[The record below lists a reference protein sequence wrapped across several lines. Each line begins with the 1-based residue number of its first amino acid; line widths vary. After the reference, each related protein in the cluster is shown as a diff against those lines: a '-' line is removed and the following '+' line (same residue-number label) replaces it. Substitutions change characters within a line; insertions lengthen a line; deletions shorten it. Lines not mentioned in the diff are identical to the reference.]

1 MAGKLVQVNTNTVT
15 SAVATVDL
23 TGISTS
29 DIHMVTVNNATFA
42 SDEVMYI
49 RLLESGSPNTSSNY
63 DRAGVGL
70 RESTAFYNNSGTNA
84 NVGYFSPSRLEAGTG
99 ACGVLYIYN
108 ASGSSGY
115 TIVTNE
121 TVDFRESSQG
131 LNLEGFQG
139 ANILT
144 VNSAVDGIQFTME
157 SSANIT
163 GGTFTLYKVV

>member
-1 MAGKLVQVNTNTVT
+1 M
-15 SAVATVDL
+15 
-23 TGISTS
+23 
-29 DIHMVTVNNATFA
+29 
-42 SDEVMYI
+42 
-49 RLLESGSPNTSSNY
+49 
-63 DRAGVGL
+63 
-70 RESTAFYNNSGTNA
+70 
-84 NVGYFSPSRLEAGTG
+84 
-99 ACGVLYIYN
+99 YIYN